1 MSRRLKTGKKV
12 VEKVIHTTP
21 LRVWIQAGLAI
32 PGPPL
37 GPQLG
42 QRGLNIAVF
51 CKDFNEKTKNIVQGT
66 PIPCKITPNADRGY
80 DLEMLTPPITYF
92 VRQAAGIQRAA
103 MQSNQEV
110 AGMITV
116 KHVYEIA
123 KIKMQDP
130 IYRCQPMK
138 TVCEEILAKA
148 RTCGI
153 KVVHRLDPKEYARF
167 LEERKVIEEQQ
178 IKELE
183 EAKAAKVTRVSG
195 N

>member
-1 MSRRLKTGKKV
+1 MI
-12 VEKVIHTTP
+12 EKVIHTTP

-66 PIPCKITPNADRGY
+66 PIPCIITPNAERGY
-80 DLEMLTPPITYF
+80 DLQMFTPPITYF
-92 VRQAAGIQRAA
+92 LRQAAGIQRCA
-103 MQSNQEV
+103 MQSNEEV

-130 IYRCQPMK
+130 IYRCQPIE
-138 TVCEEILAKA
+138 TVCDKILAKA

-153 KVVHRLDPKEYARF
+153 KVVHRLDPKEYAKF
-167 LEERKVIEEQQ
+167 LEERKKIEEKQLQ
-178 IKELE
+178 ELE
-183 EAKAAKVTRVSG
+183 EAKAAKVSRIGT